1 MICWARPLIK
11 VYSLIQRLDCE
22 RKCKE
27 ESKPFIQGQ
36 DHTWSDFVPVSP
48 CNSQRWQGLLCITL
62 LHCFVPFGYF
72 AKLLLNS
79 QQSKV
84 TRVTLHNFATLLC
97 AILLF
102 CYFATQQSGGGKGHF
117 SCIVTGWGGFG
128 GLGRVTSL
136 EIACNLTSVDH
147 QTFEDIEI
155 YFCSIKTHSSGCLHL
170 SGVFILTWDAHF
182 SSSPSSSGLTSRWPP
197 FPAYQVH
204 LSCETSWPIL
214 GRNPQIPKWEVERQ
228 RSSSSASSSW
238 PLSV

>member
-1 MICWARPLIK
+1 MICWAWSLIK

-22 RKCKE
+22 RICKE

-62 LHCFVPFGYF
+62 LHCFVP
-72 AKLLLNS
+72 
-79 QQSKV
+79 
-84 TRVTLHNFATLLC
+84 
-97 AILLF
+97 F

-214 GRNPQIPKWEVERQ
+214 GRNPQIPKWEVECQ

-238 PLSV
+238 PLLYLFSIHA